1 MTEMAGEVIGEE
13 TVDEIE
19 EVEVV
24 YEVISDEVVRGEKV
38 VGIGVV
44 EVERERVDGM
54 ELIEILRR

>member
-1 MTEMAGEVIGEE
+1 MMEMVGEVIGEE

-24 YEVISDEVVRGEKV
+24 YEVISDKVVRGEKV